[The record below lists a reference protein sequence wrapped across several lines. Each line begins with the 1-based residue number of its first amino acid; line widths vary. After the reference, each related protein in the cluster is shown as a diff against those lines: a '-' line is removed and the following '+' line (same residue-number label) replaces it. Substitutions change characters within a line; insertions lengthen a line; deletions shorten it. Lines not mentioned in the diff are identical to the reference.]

1 MSDMPKPPV
10 SVPVAAADVTAPQPM
25 PAADK
30 RPKLEVPAPHFN
42 ATLVAYVRTV
52 VSLIEGRAVSRQE
65 IVRLLVRVVRQ
76 HGMARERRRD
86 YVLRYL
92 NERPP

>member
-1 MSDMPKPPV
+1 MSDTTKPPV

-30 RPKLEVPAPHFN
+30 RPELEEPAPHFN

-52 VSLIEGRAVSRQE
+52 VSLIEGRAVSREE
-65 IVRLLVRVVRQ
+65 IVRMLFRVVRQ
-76 HGMARERRRD
+76 QRMARERRRD